1 MTKNQ
6 NNRLKRTVAASVAL
20 AFAGLGLGLGP
31 ASAVQVAGQ
40 DETFIEQSVATDSL
54 NIRLTK
60 GNPDDDTNVV
70 AGSVEGVKI
79 HLGRLKGIN
88 PKDAADMERVRD
100 ASLTDVST
108 WPTDLHL
115 TKITGSNGEV
125 QFDNLDNGIYLVT
138 STAPEGNYREINA
151 FLVAVPFHS
160 LTSNPAPVP
169 GVIVAK
175 THTPGKT
182 PPATPPE
189 TTPRTPNNP
198 PGDTPGDTP
207 KDTPGDTPRDNSR
220 ETPRERPS
228 DEPTPADSTEPVT
241 PVVRDNEPPAG
252 EPPVNE
258 SRVPSTLAMTGAQ
271 VMGLVALASVLI
283 IAGFIIIAAS
293 RITTKESGKN

>member
-1 MTKNQ
+1 MIKNQ

-20 AFAGLGLGLGP
+20 AFAGAGLGLGP
-31 ASAVQVAGQ
+31 AAAVQVAGQ
-40 DETFIEQSVATDSL
+40 GETAIEQSVATDSL

-70 AGSVEGVKI
+70 AGSIEGVKI
-79 HLGRLKGIN
+79 HLDRLEGIN
-88 PKDAADMERVRD
+88 PKDAADMERVRSS
-100 ASLTDVST
+100 SLDDIST

-115 TKITGSNGEV
+115 TQTTGSNGEV
-125 QFDNLDNGIYLVT
+125 QFDDLDNGIYLVT
-138 STAPEGNYREINA
+138 SNAPEGNYREINS

-182 PPATPPE
+182 PPPTTPV
-189 TTPRTPNNP
+189 TTPRVPGTP
-198 PGDTPGDTP
+198 PGDTPR
-207 KDTPGDTPRDNSR
+207 TPGNPP
-220 ETPRERPS
+220 E
-228 DEPTPADSTEPVT
+228 DEPTPSQPTTSPRVPQVLDA
-241 PVVRDNEPPAG
+241 EPPSG
-252 EPPVNE
+252 ETPG
-258 SRVPSTLAMTGAQ
+258 SPSGLAMTGAQ
-271 VMGLVALASVLI
+271 VIGLVTAAAVLI